1 MNFLWNGDGIGAK
14 IMRGALLFLVLV
26 IVINIV
32 GFILWHT
39 AIFSVKLVL
48 ALVALWGI
56 GKLYYKLKS
65 IIMPRRGLEPPRRNP
80 H

>member
-48 ALVALWGI
+48 AE
-56 GKLYYKLKS
+56 YK
-65 IIMPRRGLEPPRRNP
+65 
-80 H
+80 

>member
-1 MNFLWNGDGIGAK
+1 MSFLWNGDGIGAR
-14 IMRGALLFLVLV
+14 IMRGALFFLVLV
-26 IVINIV
+26 IVVNIA

-39 AIFSVKLVL
+39 AIFSVKVVG
-48 ALVALWGI
+48 ALIALWGI

-65 IIMPRRGLEPPRRNP
+65 IIMPKRGLEPPRGNP